1 MRIERGGLSGVLLAG
16 VLSGAALQC
25 GANEPAGSQ
34 SMTTAL
40 VSRLEVEAA
49 HGDGE
54 RRCRRGARSQRGP
67 EGARKAQPD
76 HLYVGCRDA
85 TGTIQHYRI
94 SSATGAVALVDVALA
109 NAAVSNTAIDACED
123 FLYVAHTDTGRI
135 STFTRDGETG
145 SLTLDSAVV
154 VPGSPDPASNPATQT
169 LEIDHTGRFLLAANY
184 TANTALVYALK
195 ANGRVGDLVAT
206 REDGLNA
213 HHTLL
218 NFRNEFALVPYLGSN
233 TIAVYR
239 FNQRTGGL
247 TPHVPFLTTLPTPMS
262 GPRHVAFHPN
272 ATWFYA
278 ISESAGAIDFFTFDN
293 QEGTLAHQ
301 QTVSSLPADF
311 TGAARSGS
319 EIEIDASGQF
329 LYVSNRLDQV
339 ANGILGV
346 YSIGRHD
353 GKLTPL
359 QFESSRGVT
368 PRQFSLS
375 PDGKLLVVGN
385 QGSDNMSVFK
395 VNDRTGLLTYV
406 ATTPVC
412 AIPFFARM
420 VAP

>member
-1 MRIERGGLSGVLLAG
+1 MRIEQGGLSGLLLAG

-25 GANEPAGSQ
+25 GANEPTGAESA
-34 SMTTAL
+34 TAVL
-40 VSRLEVEAA
+40 TSPLQVEAA
-49 HGDGE
+49 RGDGQ
-54 RRCRRGARSQRGP
+54 RGCRRRAHPRGP
-67 EGARKAQPD
+67 EDAREAQLE

-94 SSATGAVALVDVALA
+94 SGATGAVVLVDVALA
-109 NAAVSNTAIDACED
+109 NAAVSNSAIDACED

-135 STFTRDGETG
+135 STFTRDGDSG
-145 SLTLDSAVV
+145 SLTLDSAVS

-184 TANTALVYALK
+184 TANTTLVYALEPS
-195 ANGRVGDLVAT
+195 GRVGDLVAT

-213 HHTLL
+213 HNTLL
-218 NFRNEFALVPYLGSN
+218 NFRNEFVLVPYLGSN

-247 TPHVPFLTTLPTPMS
+247 TPNVPFLTTLPTSMS

-272 ATWFYA
+272 TRWFYA
-278 ISESAGAIDFFTFDN
+278 ISESAGAIDLFTFDN
-293 QEGTLAHQ
+293 EEGTLAHR

-319 EIEIDASGQF
+319 EIAIDASGQF

-339 ANGILGV
+339 ATGILGV
-346 YSIGRHD
+346 YAIGRHD
-353 GKLTPL
+353 GKLSPL

-375 PDGKLLVVGN
+375 PDGRLLVVGN
-385 QGSDNMSVFK
+385 QGSNNMSVFK
-395 VNDRTGLLTYV
+395 VNGKTGLLTYV